1 MIREQYAAVN
11 DILRSVA
18 QDVEN
23 GIEFHPN
30 YAHQLKE
37 YVKSFCEDAS
47 VTVSSSQNGRM
58 CIEIEGE
65 NVMPILQEKE
75 RFNNGITTILSR
87 RFDAPEQIMTKNKMS
102 IRLIEAEKF
111 KASIGAGV
119 RSRRKGES
127 VSGDSGTYFKTEEG
141 MLYLTLSDG
150 MGSGHDAA
158 LESAVAIK
166 LVERFLRA
174 GISAKKTAR
183 TITPALMLK
192 NGESSYATIDIL
204 GVDLF
209 SGKSVCVKYGAAP
222 TYLKSD
228 HKVERIVSK
237 MLPPGADPEHLPA
250 AEITDLALFDESI
263 AVMISDGVTETQG
276 DGWLVELINA
286 FEGDDVKKLAGDIL
300 KKASQ
305 KGEAFD
311 DMTVLVLK
319 LKQR

>member
-1 MIREQYAAVN
+1 MYFPQFVAATNEAVSALLQRRQYKLKLQENKSLIREQYAAVN

-119 RSRRKGES
+119 RRRKGES

-174 GISAKKTAR
+174 GISARKTAK
-183 TITPALMLK
+183 TVTPAL
-192 NGESSYATIDIL
+192 
-204 GVDLF
+204 
-209 SGKSVCVKYGAAP
+209 
-222 TYLKSD
+222 
-228 HKVERIVSK
+228 
-237 MLPPGADPEHLPA
+237 
-250 AEITDLALFDESI
+250 
-263 AVMISDGVTETQG
+263 
-276 DGWLVELINA
+276 
-286 FEGDDVKKLAGDIL
+286 IL
-300 KKASQ
+300 KKRGKQLRDHRHPGSRSFF
-305 KGEAFD
+305 GEIS
-311 DMTVLVLK
+311 
-319 LKQR
+319 